1 MTKVTITI
9 QNGNVTWLEQSG
21 EPLPND
27 QWEDL
32 NLAIANVFNNQNK
45 TI

>member
-9 QNGNVTWLEQSG
+9 QNGKVTWVDQRG
-21 EPLPND
+21 DALPND

-32 NLAIANVFNNQNK
+32 NVAIANVFNK
-45 TI
+45 